1 MNLRN
6 PVLIVAVAFL
16 VLAGGFYKLV
26 LGPEKSKVDDLQAEV
41 DDAQARLDAARTLL
55 ASNEAARKG
64 FRSAY
69 DTVVRLGKAVPGD
82 DDVQSLLVQLDRAAN
97 RTFIDFQSIAVD
109 ESAAGAVAPVSTDP
123 AAATTTG
130 ALPPGAT
137 VGPAGFPVMPFS
149 FTFRGQFFRLA
160 KFFARLD
167 NFVKT
172 RNGKIDVTGRLLT
185 IDGLKLEPDTTG
197 FPNIKATVQ
206 ATSYLVSPLEGATGG
221 ATATGP
227 AGSTP
232 GVTTPPADPAAST
245 TTAIIR

>member
-26 LGPEKSKVDDLQAEV
+26 LGPEKTKADELSTQVE
-41 DDAQARLDAARTLL
+41 DAQARLDAAQALL

-64 FRSAY
+64 FRAAY
-69 DTVVRLGKAVPGD
+69 STVVRLGKAVPGD
-82 DDVQSLLVQLDRAAN
+82 DDVRSLIVQLDRAAN
-97 RTFIDFQSIAVD
+97 KTFIDFQSIAVD
-109 ESAAGAVAPVSTDP
+109 ESATVASAPVSTDP
-123 AAATTTG
+123 AAASTTG
-130 ALPPGAT
+130 TLPPGAT

-149 FTFRGQFFRLA
+149 FSFRGEFFRLA

-167 NFVKT
+167 HFVKAK
-172 RNGKIDVTGRLLT
+172 NEKVDVTGRLLT

-221 ATATGP
+221 ATPAGP
-227 AGSTP
+227 AGTP
-232 GVTTPPADPAAST
+232 GVTTPPADPADTT
-245 TTAIIR
+245 TTALIR